1 MKIRKRWLLAIAA
14 IVWFAAG
21 FNILRIGLQEYQGF
35 VSLINILL
43 SIIVF
48 LSFYFFI
55 FSRLV
60 VKHTVR
66 IKGYLQEKQ
75 YFWNFFDIPSFIIM
89 AFMMSGG
96 IWLRSSGFAA
106 PIFIAVFYS
115 RLGTALILAGI
126 LFGVNFIRWEV

>member
-14 IVWFAAG
+14 IAWFAAG

-75 YFWNFFDIPSFIIM
+75 YF
-89 AFMMSGG
+89 
-96 IWLRSSGFAA
+96 
-106 PIFIAVFYS
+106 
-115 RLGTALILAGI
+115 
-126 LFGVNFIRWEV
+126 